1 MFMLKKIQF
10 IYLLQKTHEHKDVY
24 FSDETKEIIKMYLSK
39 VPQKEY
45 FFQNLIT
52 HTPMD
57 KSSVNNFL
65 DRIKIALDIKISISA
80 HKWNIH

>member
-1 MFMLKKIQF
+1 
-10 IYLLQKTHEHKDVY
+10 
-24 FSDETKEIIKMYLSK
+24 MYLSK